1 MNRLQMND
9 QPFFSR
15 DEKDLMMENS
25 IKTRLNAGQQLLRL
39 FADFDD
45 ASPLIPAPVETIST
59 VRICSR
65 TKIGNELI
73 N

>member
-15 DEKDLMMENS
+15 DEKDLMMENP
-25 IKTRLNAGQQLLRL
+25 IKVRLNAGQQLLRL

-45 ASPLIPAPVETIST
+45 AIPLIPPPPGDHLDGQDLFKDKN
-59 VRICSR
+59 R
-65 TKIGNELI
+65 K
-73 N
+73 